1 MLARIA
7 GIKSESVTDGP
18 GLRCLVFFQ
27 GCPHHCPGC
36 HNPHTWA
43 LNAGTE
49 MDTTAILDQLRISP
63 LIQGITL
70 SGGEPFL
77 QPGPAREISKAFH
90 RAHKDVWAYTGYLWE
105 DLLSNPDPEIQSFLA
120 ACDVL
125 VDGPF
130 QQELHDP
137 SLQWR
142 GSANQ
147 RIINVQASFAQKKIV
162 LWEGWA

>member
-36 HNPHTWA
+36 HNPHTWSLA
-43 LNAGTE
+43 AGSE
-49 MDTTAILDQLRISP
+49 MDTSVILEKLRISP

-70 SGGEPFL
+70 SGGEPFI
-77 QPGPAREISKAFH
+77 QPAAARIIAEAF
-90 RAHKDVWAYTGYLWE
+90 RAAHKDVWVYTGYAWE
-105 DLLSNPDPEIQSFLA
+105 DLLTNPDPEIQSLIA
-120 ACDVL
+120 VCDVI

-137 SLQWR
+137 TLQWR
-142 GSANQ
+142 GSSNQ
-147 RIINVQASFAQKKIV
+147 RMIDVSASLEQGEV
-162 LWEGWA
+162 VMWNL

>member
-1 MLARIA
+1 MLTRIA

-49 MDTTAILDQLRISP
+49 MDTDAILKQLRISP

-70 SGGEPFL
+70 SGGEPFI
-77 QPGPAREISKAFH
+77 QPAPARILAEAFQA
-90 RAHKDVWAYTGYLWE
+90 AHKDVWVYTGYLWE
-105 DLLSNPDPEIQSFLA
+105 DLLQNPDLEIQALIA
-120 ACDVL
+120 ACDVI

-130 QQELHDP
+130 LQEQYQPD
-137 SLQWR
+137 LQWR

-147 RIINVQASFAQKKIV
+147 RIINVPASLARGEIV
-162 LWEGWA
+162 QWIEV

>member
-7 GIKSESVTDGP
+7 GIKTESVTDGP
-18 GLRCLVFFQ
+18 GMRCLVFFQ

-43 LNAGTE
+43 MNAGTE
-49 MDTTAILDQLRISP
+49 LDTETILKQLRISP

-77 QPGPAREISKAFH
+77 QPGPALEIAEAFH
-90 RAHKDVWAYTGYLWE
+90 RAHKDVWTYTGYLWE
-105 DLLSNPDPEIQSFLA
+105 DLLSNPDPDIQSFLS

-130 QQELHDP
+130 KQEYLDP
-137 SLQWR
+137 ALQWR
-142 GSANQ
+142 GSSNQ
-147 RIINVQASFAQKKIV
+147 RIINVPASLAQKSV
-162 LWEGWA
+162 VMWEN